1 MSMTAKR
8 GREAKSAAK
17 SRDVLK
23 GIADSL
29 VQRVPDL
36 APHAAKGIAQALRD
50 LLAGRDELSRSI
62 RIDMQHYLINVAES
76 HHSES
81 AIPSETMLTTE
92 AAAELMQCSRP
103 YVAMLIDNKKLSG
116 ASVTDGGHRRVPES
130 SVRAWIK
137 EREAQAKRSDYREA
151 AEQNGM
157 YDIPETAFAPESTRR
172 RS

>member
-1 MSMTAKR
+1 MSMILKK
-8 GREAKSAAK
+8 GREAKSVSK
-17 SRDVLK
+17 SRDMLT
-23 GIADSL
+23 GIADGL

-36 APHAAKGIAQALRD
+36 SPDSAKSIVQALHD

-62 RIDMQHYLINVAES
+62 RIGMQHYLISVAES
-76 HHSES
+76 HSTEPPILG
-81 AIPSETMLTTE
+81 ATMLTTE

-103 YVAMLIDNKKLSG
+103 YVAMLIDNKKLAG
-116 ASVTDGGHRRVPES
+116 ASVTEGGHRRVPES

-137 EREAQAKRSDYREA
+137 EREAQAKRSNYREA

-157 YDIPETAFAPESTRR
+157 YDIPETAFVQADPRR